1 MLNDFQ
7 KEVLADNGMK
17 KAVITIIVV
26 LALVFIVLPV
36 IFVSAAML
44 TKGNITIENNGKILF
59 KYDSENKKFIINEEI
74 TYDLDGI
81 DGPYIIG
88 DSIYVVHGNN
98 SLERKLLITE
108 EIIVN
113 VDNEDKDS
121 FKVRLADSLM
131 NQKSVC
137 IMPEKLIAV
146 SDIEGNFNALSSF
159 LMSNKVIDEDYN
171 WSYGKGS
178 LVLNGDMVD
187 RGNNVMS
194 VLWLIYK
201 LEYQSERAGGKVHFI
216 LGNHDVMNIQGKF
229 RYARDKY
236 RKLAALIGTHE
247 YERDNYKE
255 LFSEKSH
262 LGRWL
267 RSKNVIEKIGDYIFV
282 HAGLSKEL
290 IDLNMSLDEIN
301 SFIRYN
307 YDTDFSEDN
316 STAKT
321 LLSRMGP
328 LWYRGLATDYKYY
341 KKIESPILDKVLT
354 FFKVSKIVIGHTVMD
369 DISTDYDG
377 KVIKIDLK
385 HGTTK
390 RSGKTKGLLI
400 ENGVEYIVDDIGNKR
415 VLK

>member
-7 KEVLADNGMK
+7 KEVLKDNGMK

-26 LALVFIVLPV
+26 LVLVLLVIPL
-36 IFVSAAML
+36 IFVTAAML
-44 TKGNITIENNGKILF
+44 TKGSITIENNGKILF
-59 KYDSENKKFIINEEI
+59 KYDSESKKFIINEEI

-81 DGPYIIG
+81 DGPYIIS
-88 DSIYVVHGNN
+88 DSLYVVHGNN

-113 VDNEDKDS
+113 VDNDDKDS
-121 FKVRLADSLM
+121 FKVRLADSLIK
-131 NQKSVC
+131 QKS
-137 IMPEKLIAV
+137 IYKMPEKLIAV

-159 LMSNKVIDEDYN
+159 LLSNKVIDENYN
-171 WSYGKGS
+171 WAYGKGS
-178 LVLNGDMVD
+178 LLLNGDMVD
-187 RGNNVMS
+187 RGNNVLP

-201 LEYQSERAGGKVHFI
+201 LEYQAERAGGKVHFI
-216 LGNHDVMNIQGKF
+216 LGNHDVMNIQGRF

-236 RKLAALIGTHE
+236 RKLAVLIGTHE
-247 YERDNYKE
+247 DERDNYKE

-262 LGRWL
+262 LGKWL

-290 IDLNMSLDEIN
+290 IDLGMNLDEIN
-301 SFIRYN
+301 SFIRDN
-307 YDTDFSEDN
+307 YDTDFSEEN
-316 STAKT
+316 ITAKT
-321 LLSRMGP
+321 LYSRMGP

-341 KKIESPILDKVLT
+341 KKIEAPILDEVLT
-354 FFKVSKIVIGHTVMD
+354 FFKVNKVVIGHTVMD